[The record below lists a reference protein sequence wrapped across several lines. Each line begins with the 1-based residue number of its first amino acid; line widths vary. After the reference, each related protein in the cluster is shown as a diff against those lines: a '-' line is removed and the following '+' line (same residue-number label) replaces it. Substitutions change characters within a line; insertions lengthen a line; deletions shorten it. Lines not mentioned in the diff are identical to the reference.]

1 MSSISI
7 RRAHNLSQVSAVKAV
22 NSVAAR
28 LKDEY
33 AVKAHWQEST
43 LHFERLG
50 LSGTL
55 QLAAKE
61 VVLEMQLGF
70 LLTAFRD
77 SIALAI
83 ERTLDEELGVK
94 PIGAKRVRR

>member
-7 RRAHNLSQVSAVKAV
+7 RRAHSLSQVRAVKAV

-33 AVKAHWQEST
+33 AVKSHWQDST

-50 LSGTL
+50 LTGTL

-61 VVLEMQLGF
+61 VLLEMQLGF

-77 SIALAI
+77 SIAGAI
-83 ERTLDEELGVK
+83 ERTLDEELVVK
-94 PIGAKRVRR
+94 PTRVKRVKR

>member
-1 MSSISI
+1 MSSIRI
-7 RRAHNLSQVSAVKAV
+7 RRAHSLSQVRAVKAV

-33 AVKAHWQEST
+33 AVKSHWQDST
-43 LHFERLG
+43 LHFERFG

-61 VVLEMQLGF
+61 ILLEMQLGF

-77 SIALAI
+77 SIAEAI
-83 ERTLDEELGVK
+83 ERTLDEELVVK
-94 PIGAKRVRR
+94 PTRAKRVNR